1 MENRNV
7 SEVLIYI
14 SMICSPGGGDSWF
27 SFVILYQ
34 IINRADLKEHKIFA
48 IT

>member
-1 MENRNV
+1 M
-7 SEVLIYI
+7 SEMLIYI
-14 SMICSPGGGDSWF
+14 SMICSPGGRDGWF

-34 IINRADLKEHKIFA
+34 IIDRSDLKEHKIFA